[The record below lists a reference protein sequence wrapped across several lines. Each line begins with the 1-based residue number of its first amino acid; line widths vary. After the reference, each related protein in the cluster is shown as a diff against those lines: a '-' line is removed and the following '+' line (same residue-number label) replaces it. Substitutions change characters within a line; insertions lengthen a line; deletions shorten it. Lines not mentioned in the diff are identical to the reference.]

1 MASTGLTREDYI
13 EEIDIWPEN
22 VAYVEFFMGLGSGA
36 WCYAANGGG
45 GLQRVGLRDE
55 VLPFH
60 FERCG
65 IKRKKW
71 GEYYEALRHLETG
84 ALEAMSSK

>member
-22 VAYVEFFMGLGSGA
+22 VAFVEFFMGLGRGSWLYEQG
-36 WCYAANGGG
+36 
-45 GLQRVGLRDE
+45 QRIGLREE

-84 ALEAMSSK
+84 ALEAMSK